1 MTLDQIKSG
10 DRKILKELYATH
22 REPFGTWARKVYQ
35 IDDEMIA
42 EIYQRAFTALYFN
55 VKAGKLDNLTSS
67 IRTYLFA
74 IGKNLIRDQF
84 KSGRRTESLDADR
97 EKDDQVDV
105 SVMDRYEENDMKE
118 TVRRL
123 LDNIGE
129 PCKTVLHLFY
139 FRQYSMEAIAH
150 EMNYKTEQ
158 IAAKRKFICLK
169 QMRDL
174 INRSPK

>member
-10 DRKILKELYATH
+10 DRKILKELYTTH
-22 REPFGTWARKVYQ
+22 RDPFGTWARKVYQ
-35 IDDEMIA
+35 IDDEMIG

-55 VKAGKLDNLTSS
+55 VKSGKLDNLTSS

-74 IGKNLIRDQF
+74 IGKNLIRDHF
-84 KSGRRTESLDADR
+84 KSGKRIEALDDSN
-97 EKDDQVDV
+97 KTGDQIDV
-105 SVMDRYEENDMKE
+105 SGITRYEEDDMKE

-123 LDNIGE
+123 LEKIGE

-139 FRQYSMEAIAH
+139 FRQFSMEAIAH

-174 INRSPK
+174 INR